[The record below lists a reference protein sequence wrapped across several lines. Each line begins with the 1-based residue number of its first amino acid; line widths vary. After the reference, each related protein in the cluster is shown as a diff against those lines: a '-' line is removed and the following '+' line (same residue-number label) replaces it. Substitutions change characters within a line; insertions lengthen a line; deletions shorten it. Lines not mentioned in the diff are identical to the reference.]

1 MFNYSSDKFSPVN
14 VWIFAACAAL
24 LLLPLLGIIPNPATV
39 SGHPWKIELF
49 ASAFLFV
56 ALLWFGI
63 KKARFEAI
71 LPVIIPFL
79 LFIAWS
85 GISAFW
91 ADSLLSAAHHT
102 LLWICYLIFY
112 CLFLY
117 LLNSGQN
124 RSVLLIA
131 FTVPVTIIA
140 LSCLFDS
147 LALFAFNETT
157 EGGAFQAFSLNIQMF
172 RVRYGKYAELLVTV
186 APLFWGLS
194 LHTGNFRKQF
204 LFLGIGVLLWLGII
218 FSLSKGAFLA
228 GIFAFAVFF
237 AAAFFLSRKI
247 FDRRKIAVLAVVWL
261 IITCG
266 SQISF
271 APSSNL
277 PTTTD
282 YIVGNTDKNRE
293 TSSMR
298 IFTWK
303 IARQMFADNA
313 LVGVGAD
320 NFGLAFNR
328 SRAEYALK
336 NPQDTQLATAEDYMV
351 ERAHNEFLQ
360 IFAELGIV
368 GVAIFLSFAAGF
380 LFYMA
385 RAFIAGGYRFSPFLW
400 SCLAGLC
407 GFLASS
413 MYSSFSFR
421 VPQNAL
427 VFFFVLATATYQA
440 RKIYRRKKKSESTF
454 LIGGRLVPAFSLSL
468 VSLFFVLALSA
479 NLSNYFVYQA
489 ELTENLD
496 GAENYYRQAINF
508 NSANA
513 SAYYSYGLRLYF
525 RKQPEKAV
533 PMLEKAIANGSD
545 VSLVYSYLASAQSAA
560 KDYRAATET
569 IDKAVKIYPY
579 SIFLRMRY
587 ASLLEKTGETEKSK
601 EQMEFAHLINE
612 RQANGWYE
620 LITTGATASAI
631 KARNNEMIAPPAHL
645 QPTGG
650 IYAVL
655 DEQTVENLF
664 PR

>member
-1 MFNYSSDKFSPVN
+1 MLNLSTIRFSPVN
-14 VWIFAACAAL
+14 LWIFAACVSL
-24 LLLPLLGIIPNPATV
+24 PLLPLLGIIPNPATV
-39 SGHPWKIELF
+39 TGHPWKIELF

-63 KKARFEAI
+63 KKARFEAN

-79 LFIAWS
+79 LFIVWS

-91 ADSLLSAAHHT
+91 AGSLLSAAHHT

-117 LLNSGQN
+117 LLNSGRN

-131 FTVPVTIIA
+131 FTIPLTIIA

-147 LALFAFNETT
+147 LTLFAFNETS
-157 EGGAFQAFSLNIQMF
+157 EGLFQAFSPNIQLF

-204 LFLGIGVLLWLGII
+204 LFLGIGVLLWLAII

-228 GIFAFAVFF
+228 GIFSFAVFF
-237 AAAFFLSRKI
+237 AAVFFLSRKI
-247 FDRRKIAVLAVVWL
+247 FDRRKIAVLAFLWL

-298 IFTWK
+298 VFTWK
-303 IARQMFADNA
+303 IARRMFTDN
-313 LVGVGAD
+313 VIIGVGAD
-320 NFGLAFNR
+320 NFGLAFNQSR
-328 SRAEYALK
+328 SDYALK
-336 NPQDTQLATAEDYMV
+336 NLQDGQLATAEDYMV

-368 GVAIFLSFAAGF
+368 GVAIFLSLAAGF

-385 RAFIAGGYRFSPFLW
+385 KAFIASGYRFSPFLW

-421 VPQNAL
+421 VLQNAL
-427 VFFFVLATATYQA
+427 VFFFVLAMATYEA

-454 LIGGRLVPAFSLSL
+454 LISGKLVPAFSLSL

-479 NLSNYFVYQA
+479 NLSNYFVYKA

-533 PMLEKAIANGSD
+533 PVLEKAIANGSD

-560 KDYRAATET
+560 EDYRAATET
-569 IDKAVKIYPY
+569 IGKAVKIYPY

-587 ASLLEKTGETEKSK
+587 ASLLEKIGETEKSK
-601 EQMEFAHLINE
+601 EQMEFARLINE
-612 RQANGWYE
+612 KQANGWYE
-620 LITTGATASAI
+620 LITTGATASAL

-645 QPTGG
+645 QPSGG

-655 DEQTVENLF
+655 DEQAVENLF